1 MIRRLT
7 LAAAAAAL
15 LLPQCGAAQFP
26 RAEEVVQVRVEPAS
40 LKSKAAARPGAPWAP
55 AAATFVAVIQQ
66 GFHINSNQP
75 SESYLIASRVE
86 LLDAGPFTLDKID
99 YPKGELKTF
108 DFAPDEKL
116 SVYEGTV
123 KLPLRLRAKAGTRA
137 GSHTLRLAF
146 HYQACNDQVCLQ
158 PAKREATLKVELE

>member
-1 MIRRLT
+1 MIRRLM

-15 LLPQCGAAQFP
+15 LLPQCGSAQFP

-40 LKSKAAARPGAPWAP
+40 VKAKAAAP
-55 AAATFVAVIQQ
+55 AAATLVAVVLE

-75 SESYLIASRVE
+75 TESYLIASRVE

-146 HYQACNDQVCLQ
+146 HYQACNDQVCLP
-158 PAKREATLKVELE
+158 PAKREATLKVQLE

>member
-15 LLPQCGAAQFP
+15 LLPQCGSAQFP

-40 LKSKAAARPGAPWAP
+40 VKSKAAAP
-55 AAATFVAVIQQ
+55 AAATLVAVIQD

-86 LLDAGPFTLDKID
+86 LLEAGPFTLDKID

-123 KLPLRLRAKAGTRA
+123 KLPLRLRAKPGTRA
-137 GSHTLRLAF
+137 GSHTVRLAF
-146 HYQACNDQVCLQ
+146 HYQACNDQVCLP
-158 PAKREATLKVELE
+158 PAKRETTLKVDLE

>member
-1 MIRRLT
+1 LIRRLT

-15 LLPQCGAAQFP
+15 LLPQCSSAQFP
-26 RAEEVVQVRVEPAS
+26 RADTVVQVRVEPAS
-40 LKSKAAARPGAPWAP
+40 VKTKAAAP
-55 AAATFVAVIQQ
+55 AAATLVAVIQD

-75 SESYLIASRVE
+75 TESYLIASRVE

-123 KLPLRLRAKAGTRA
+123 KLPLRLRAKAGTR

-146 HYQACNDQVCLQ
+146 HYQACNDQVCLP
-158 PAKREATLKVELE
+158 PAKRETTLKVDLE

>member
-1 MIRRLT
+1 LFRRLT
-7 LAAAAAAL
+7 LAAAVAAL
-15 LLPQCGAAQFP
+15 LVPQCGTAQLP
-26 RAEEVVQVRVEPAS
+26 RADTVVQVRVEPAS
-40 LKSKAAARPGAPWAP
+40 VKAKAGN
-55 AAATFVAVIQQ
+55 AATATLVAVIQE

-86 LLDAGPFTLDKID
+86 LVEAGPFTLNKID
-99 YPKGELKTF
+99 YPKGELKSF
-108 DFAPDEKL
+108 EFAPDEKL

-146 HYQACNDQVCLQ
+146 HYQACNDEVCLP
-158 PAKREATLKVELE
+158 PAKRETTLKIDLE

>member
-1 MIRRLT
+1 LFRRLT
-7 LAAAAAAL
+7 FAAAAAAL
-15 LLPQCGAAQFP
+15 LLPQCGSAQFP
-26 RAEEVVQVRVEPAS
+26 RADTVVQVRVEPAS
-40 LKSKAAARPGAPWAP
+40 VKTKAAAP
-55 AAATFVAVIQQ
+55 AAATLVAVIQE

-86 LLDAGPFTLDKID
+86 LLDAGPFALDKID

-123 KLPLRLRAKAGTRA
+123 RVPLELRPKPGAAA
-137 GSHTLRLAF
+137 GSHNLRLAF
-146 HYQACNDQVCLQ
+146 HYQACNDRFCLR
-158 PAKREATLKVELE
+158 PARREVVLKLLLP

>member
-1 MIRRLT
+1 MVRRLT
-7 LAAAAAAL
+7 LAAAVAAL
-15 LLPQCGAAQFP
+15 LVPQCGTAQFP
-26 RAEEVVQVRVEPAS
+26 RADTVVQVRVEPAS
-40 LKSKAAARPGAPWAP
+40 VKTRAASP
-55 AAATFVAVIQQ
+55 AAATLVAVIQD

-86 LLDAGPFTLDKID
+86 LIEAGPFTLDKID

-146 HYQACNDQVCLQ
+146 HYQACNDQVCLP

>member
-7 LAAAAAAL
+7 LAAACATL
-15 LLPQCGAAQFP
+15 LVPQCGLAQFP
-26 RAEEVVQVRVEPAS
+26 RAETVVQVRVEPAS
-40 LKSKAAARPGAPWAP
+40 VKTKAAAP
-55 AAATFVAVIQQ
+55 AAATLVAVIQD

-75 SESYLIASRVE
+75 AQDYLIPSRVE
-86 LLDAGPFTLDKID
+86 LIEAGPFSLDKIE
-99 YPKGELKTF
+99 YPKGELKSF

-146 HYQACNDQVCLQ
+146 HYQACNDQVCLP
-158 PAKREATLKVELE
+158 PAKRETTLKIDLE

>member
-15 LLPQCGAAQFP
+15 LLPQCSSAQFP
-26 RAEEVVQVRVEPAS
+26 RADTVVQLRVEPAS
-40 LKSKAAARPGAPWAP
+40 VKTNAAAP
-55 AAATFVAVIQQ
+55 AAATLVAVIQD

-75 SESYLIASRVE
+75 TETYLIASRVE
-86 LLDAGPFTLDKID
+86 LLEAGPFTLDKID
-99 YPKGELKTF
+99 YPKGEFKTF

-123 KLPLRLRAKAGTRA
+123 KLPLRLRVKPGTRA
-137 GSHTLRLAF
+137 GSHTVRLAF
-146 HYQACNDQVCLQ
+146 HYQACNDQVCLP
-158 PAKREATLKVELE
+158 PAKRETTLKVDLE